1 MKSNLEE
8 YNNPSLYDF
17 ENDRYTEDISYLI
30 KWAKKTGGVLIDL
43 ACGTGRA
50 TIPLAKQGYRLV
62 GVDIH
67 EGMLEK
73 AKQKSDNLPI
83 HWVTQNCMHLQ
94 LDITSKF
101 IYMVGNSFQHF
112 LTNEDQ
118 NQLLRSVHY
127 HLEKDGV
134 FIFNTR
140 FPSREELLQP
150 AEEEYWRNYTDPSTG
165 LNVDVFTISEY
176 NSLTQIQHYTTIR
189 RAQDG
194 SEKRTDIQ
202 LRYVYPQELER
213 LARENGFKV
222 LQLFGDWKETP
233 LSSKSLEMICILQK
247 EL

>member
-1 MKSNLEE
+1 
-8 YNNPSLYDF
+8 
-17 ENDRYTEDISYLI
+17 
-30 KWAKKTGGVLIDL
+30 WAKKTGGVLIDL

-83 HWVTQNCMHLQ
+83 HWVTQNCMQLQ

-127 HLEKDGV
+127 HLEKDG
-134 FIFNTR
+134 
-140 FPSREELLQP
+140 
-150 AEEEYWRNYTDPSTG
+150 
-165 LNVDVFTISEY
+165 
-176 NSLTQIQHYTTIR
+176 
-189 RAQDG
+189 
-194 SEKRTDIQ
+194 
-202 LRYVYPQELER
+202 
-213 LARENGFKV
+213 
-222 LQLFGDWKETP
+222 
-233 LSSKSLEMICILQK
+233 
-247 EL
+247 